1 MKKIHKLFIASFV
14 ILLSLVLTGCTKT
27 VSFTYKVETGDTIKV
42 ELKTDDKY
50 KLSSK
55 VPFTISKDDKTLSTG
70 TFLTNDGYKT
80 YENAI
85 DTGNG
90 IEVFEEKDN
99 KDISYTFFS
108 VNDKQ
113 FVYLIKVKDSNTG
126 IFLENKNSKEEAKEI
141 FDMLTFT
148 LEK

>member
-1 MKKIHKLFIASFV
+1 MKKIYKLFIASFV

-27 VSFTYKVETGDTIKV
+27 VSYTYKVETGDTIKV

-85 DTGNG
+85 DTENG

-113 FVYLIKVKDSNTG
+113 YIYLIKVKDSNTG
-126 IFLENKNSKEEAKEI
+126 IFLENKNSKEEAKEV

>member
-99 KDISYTFFS
+99 KNISYTFFS

>member
-1 MKKIHKLFIASFV
+1 MKKIYKLFIVSFV
-14 ILLSLVLTGCTKT
+14 LFLSLVLTGCTKT
-27 VSFTYKVETGDTIKV
+27 VAFTYKVETGDTIKI

-70 TFLTNDGYKT
+70 TFLTNDGYQT

-126 IFLENKNSKEEAKEI
+126 VFLENKNSKEEAKTI
-141 FDMLTFT
+141 FEMLTFA